1 MSRKSARPF
10 TLICLSGLSAMV
22 VACAGFDGEAVRP
35 LAPGAAIGQSRI
47 VAAPAAPAAR
57 ERVILKERA
66 PVRDSPHRS
75 FGRELEEQY
84 EDQEDGRRH
93 RRDRDD

>member
-1 MSRKSARPF
+1 M
-10 TLICLSGLSAMV
+10 ICLLGFSAML
-22 VACAGFDGEAVRP
+22 VACANFDVPTNTA
-35 LAPGAAIGQSRI
+35 AAAGAAAAQNRT
-47 VAAPAAPAAR
+47 VAAPTR

-75 FGRELEEQY
+75 FGRELEEQS

>member
-1 MSRKSARPF
+1 M
-10 TLICLSGLSAMV
+10 L
-22 VACAGFDGEAVRP
+22 VACANFDVPTNTAAART
-35 LAPGAAIGQSRI
+35 LAPVGAAGAQNRT
-47 VAAPAAPAAR
+47 VAAPTR

-93 RRDRDD
+93 RRNLDRDDD

>member
-1 MSRKSARPF
+1 
-10 TLICLSGLSAMV
+10 MV

-35 LAPGAAIGQSRI
+35 LAPGAAIGQSRTL
-47 VAAPAAPAAR
+47 AAPAAR

>member
-1 MSRKSARPF
+1 
-10 TLICLSGLSAMV
+10 LSALV
-22 VACAGFDGEAVRP
+22 VACGHFDGPGGAAGEAARP
-35 LAPGAAIGQSRI
+35 LAPVR
-47 VAAPAAPAAR
+47 VAAPAAR

-93 RRDRDD
+93 RRDRDGD